1 MPGGQDFGN
10 AVLEDILKMQW
21 TRSNTIGIAKNQCTY
36 CSGNGTRLVR
46 NGKEVPC
53 NCVFR
58 GIFRACLN
66 RFRTCASKGLH
77 TSTVTL
83 ELCHGR
89 EGRRTY
95 SRKREEYMADFC
107 LVSRRALDDF
117 EHKLFRFHFLLGADW
132 KLCCRQMGIDRGTF
146 FHTVY
151 RIEQILGRTFAELRP
166 YPLFPLDEYFTG
178 MARYEDQPSAEVRD
192 VRRRLSFPLRLSA

>member
-1 MPGGQDFGN
+1 
-10 AVLEDILKMQW
+10 MQW
-21 TRSNTIGIAKNQCTY
+21 NRSNTIGIAKSKCTY

-66 RFRTCASKGLH
+66 RFRACATKGMH
-77 TSTVTL
+77 TSPVTL
-83 ELCHGR
+83 EMCHGR

-117 EHKLFRFHFLLGADW
+117 EHRLFRFHFLLGADW
-132 KLCCRQMGIDRGTF
+132 KLCCRQLGIDRGTF
-146 FHTVY
+146 FHAVY
-151 RIEQILGRTFAELRP
+151 RIEQTLGRTFAELKP
-166 YPLFPLDEYFTG
+166 YPLYPLDEYFSG
-178 MARYEDQPSAEVRD
+178 MVRRSDDEPSDVRD
-192 VRRRLSFPLRLSA
+192 TRRRLVVPLRLSA

>member
-1 MPGGQDFGN
+1 
-10 AVLEDILKMQW
+10 MQW
-21 TRSNTIGIAKNQCTY
+21 NRSNTLGIAKNKCTY

-58 GIFRACLN
+58 AIFRACLN
-66 RFRTCASKGLH
+66 HFRTCAVKGAH
-77 TSTVTL
+77 TSSVTL

-95 SRKREEYMADFC
+95 SRKREEFMADFC

-117 EHKLFRFHFLLGADW
+117 EHRLFRFHFLLGADW

-146 FHTVY
+146 FHAVY
-151 RIEQILGRTFAELRP
+151 RIEQTLGRTFAETRP
-166 YPLFPLDEYFTG
+166 YPLFPLDEYFSGTIRHDDDG
-178 MARYEDQPSAEVRD
+178 PSEKQSAL
-192 VRRRLSFPLRLSA
+192 RRSFTPPLRLSA